1 MSSYASRRLE
11 QVPLL
16 GRIKNHKHGIIIYV
30 ILVGRYLLFKIS
42 PSCFWS
48 FQCLPGVPNCL
59 DKYLG

>member
-42 PSCFWS
+42 PPLVSGRFS
-48 FQCLPGVPNCL
+48 VFQEFQIA
-59 DKYLG
+59 